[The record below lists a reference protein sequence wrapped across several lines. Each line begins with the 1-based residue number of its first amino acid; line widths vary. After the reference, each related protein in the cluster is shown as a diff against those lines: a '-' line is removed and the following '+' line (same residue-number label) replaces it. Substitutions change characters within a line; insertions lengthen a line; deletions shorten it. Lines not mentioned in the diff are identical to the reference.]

1 MIAIPAV
8 TDPES
13 GVQSPSTPI
22 PADAIAVVCDGATYT
37 VYQTGD
43 ALPDAPPQDDGVDR

>member
-8 TDPES
+8 IDEN
-13 GVQSPSTPI
+13 GVLSPATSVEAVPNK
-22 PADAIAVVCDGATYT
+22 IAAVCDGATYT

-43 ALPDAPPQDDGVDR
+43 ALPTSVGS